1 MGRPGAV
8 DPPAAPAGERACLNC
23 DEPFTPAREGWQALY
38 CTLACWRADNGGP
51 RRRAGSRPHS
61 AVTSVDPFMPR
72 AEVEQR
78 EAFVQEVATAL
89 APARLAVT
97 GVAWCPACD
106 APHEVYGYRG
116 AR

>member
-1 MGRPGAV
+1 
-8 DPPAAPAGERACLNC
+8 
-23 DEPFTPAREGWQALY
+23 
-38 CTLACWRADNGGP
+38 
-51 RRRAGSRPHS
+51 
-61 AVTSVDPFMPR
+61 MPR